1 MPYKRELPRTSV
13 EAARHRYDSNNSTS
27 GKVTMDRMTMKY
39 PEPRTRRLPFLR
51 ASIAAV
57 AVGASA
63 VSFIA
68 EAQPYPRSPVHLI
81 VPYPPGGAT
90 DLIGRQLGSEMSKRL
105 GQPVVI
111 DNRPGAAGTIGMRAL
126 TVARPDGLTLGL
138 GTSGTVSVDPVQE
151 KLPYNPATDM
161 IGVAPVVAIYF
172 VVFANPSFPP
182 NNVRELIAL
191 AKRAPGKINFASSGT
206 GGAPHLASEL
216 LMSRAS
222 IKMQHVPYKGAAPA
236 ITDVVS
242 GQVELMTGDA
252 NTALPFL
259 NSGRLKALAVTGP
272 ERMELLPKVPT
283 VAESGL
289 PGFDA
294 GNWFG
299 IFVPPGTPSD
309 ILSTLIK
316 AVQASV
322 ETPEFKQR
330 IAPLGGR
337 TLHLDREAFAR
348 FITAET
354 KKRSDLIRANKID
367 LGK

>member
-1 MPYKRELPRTSV
+1 MSETTVGHAQPAVRQPALTRAG
-13 EAARHRYDSNNSTS
+13 AALVAACAAAAS
-27 GKVTMDRMTMKY
+27 G
-39 PEPRTRRLPFLR
+39 
-51 ASIAAV
+51 IAA
-57 AVGASA
+57 
-63 VSFIA
+63 
-68 EAQPYPRSPVHLI
+68 AQPYPRSPIHLI

-90 DLIGRQLGSEMSKRL
+90 DLIGRQLGAEMAKRL

-111 DNRPGAAGTIGMRAL
+111 DNRPGATGTIGMKAM
-126 TVARPDGLTLGL
+126 TSARPDGYTLGL

-161 IGVAPVVAIYF
+161 IAVAPVVAIYF

-182 NNVRELIAL
+182 NTVRELIDL

-216 LMSRAS
+216 LMARAGFR
-222 IKMQHVPYKGAAPA
+222 MQHIPYKGAAPA

-242 GQVELMTGDA
+242 GQVEMMTGDA

-259 NSGRLKALAVTGP
+259 QSGRLKALAVTGP
-272 ERMELLPKVPT
+272 ERMEMLPKVPT
-283 VAESGL
+283 VAESGF

-299 IFVPPGTPSD
+299 VFVPAGTPPD
-309 ILSTLIK
+309 IVATLSK
-316 AVQASV
+316 AIQGSV

-330 IAPLGGR
+330 IVPLGGR
-337 TLHLDREAFAR
+337 ILQLNSAEFAR
-348 FITAET
+348 YISAEA
-354 KKRSDLIRANKID
+354 KKRSDLIKTNKID
-367 LGK
+367 LSK